1 MRSRYFATLLVVVLG
16 LTSAAAADNDVAVIL
31 SLRADSNAGL
41 LAHDVDQVL
50 RHATDDFVL
59 VGGVSGAHVGKAV
72 IHDYFLKGFA
82 EPGFVT
88 YIRAPD
94 KVTVSQTGDRASERG
109 KWQGVWRD
117 AKGGSLMSGDYFA
130 HWVKK
135 NGAWLTL
142 AEVYVTL
149 QCSGAICG

>member
-1 MRSRYFATLLVVVLG
+1 MRSRCFTTLLVVVLG
-16 LTSAAAADNDVAVIL
+16 LTSAAAAESDVAVIL

-50 RHATDDFVL
+50 RHTTDDFVL

-72 IHDYFLKGFA
+72 VHDYFLKGFA

-94 KVTVSQTGDRASERG
+94 KVTISQSGERASEVA
-109 KWQGVWRD
+109 QAD
-117 AKGGSLMSGDYFA
+117 AMPTWKPGDEFEA
-130 HWVKK
+130 ARKRALSEA
-135 NGAWLTL
+135 GP
-142 AEVYVTL
+142 
-149 QCSGAICG
+149 